1 MREKL
6 KHAYQ
11 TERLVLAPV
20 TIDDAP
26 DMFEYA
32 SNPENAY
39 YVFETNKTLEDTK
52 DNIQKIFIENG
63 LGNLAFF

>member
-26 DMFEYA
+26 DMFEYVSRA
-32 SNPENAY
+32 
-39 YVFETNKTLEDTK
+39 V
-52 DNIQKIFIENG
+52 
-63 LGNLAFF
+63 

>member
-39 YVFETNKTLEDTK
+39 MCLKPIKLWK
-52 DNIQKIFIENG
+52 IQKTTFKKY
-63 LGNLAFF
+63 L